1 MWKFNG
7 KIKKEQWLLLLLA
20 GAVLMILAM
29 PAGQSQEKGSLY
41 DTGTSGTECGKAEGR
56 PGSGGTATFG
66 DNSYVASLEERVK
79 EILKNVEG
87 VGQVDVMIA
96 LKSTEEKVLQTDQ
109 STSSSS
115 TKEQD
120 SSGGNREILQSD
132 SEETTVLTDSG
143 EGNQPI
149 IQKELY
155 PEISGIVISASGGG
169 SPQIEAEISEAME
182 ALFGLPAHKIKVL
195 KRVE

>member
-29 PAGQSQEKGSLY
+29 PAGQSQEKGTLY
-41 DTGTSGTECGKAEGR
+41 DTGTSGIEGGKAEGM

>member
-29 PAGQSQEKGSLY
+29 PAGQSQEKGTLY
-41 DTGTSGTECGKAEGR
+41 DTGISGTEGGKAEEM
-56 PGSGGTATFG
+56 PGSGAAAFG
-66 DNSYVASLEERVK
+66 DDSYVASLEARVK

>member
-1 MWKFNG
+1 MWKLGG

-29 PAGQSQEKGSLY
+29 PAGKRQEKGTLY
-41 DTGTSGTECGKAEGR
+41 DAGTEKA
-56 PGSGGTATFG
+56 GTEESSRRQTAEETGFE
-66 DNSYVASLEERVK
+66 NPSYAAGLEERVK

-96 LKSTEEKVLQTDQ
+96 LKSTEENVLQTDQ
-109 STSSSS
+109 SISSSS

-120 SSGGNREILQSD
+120 AAGGSREILQSE
-132 SEETTVLTDSG
+132 SEETTVLTDTD
-143 EGNQPI
+143 EGSRPI
-149 IQKELY
+149 IQKQLY

-169 SPQIEAEISEAME
+169 SPQVKAEISEAME

>member
-29 PAGQSQEKGSLY
+29 PAGQSQEKGTLY
-41 DTGTSGTECGKAEGR
+41 DTGISGTEGGKAEEM
-56 PGSGGTATFG
+56 PGNGGTATFG